1 MAQIL
6 SKLRAVS
13 GSRFLVLFVSY
24 TLVLGA
30 SIWVAYQVRFDFDIP
45 KFHEDEILLVFLWIV
60 ALKLVFLFLFR
71 QFAGLL
77 TYFSTP
83 DLKRVFVSLLLAS
96 IVMSAV
102 TWLFGVRFAPPRGVI
117 LIDFI
122 VSFLGVAGLRLAFR
136 VYREQVQQLSVSSGS
151 RNARRVG
158 IIGAGDVGARLAQEL
173 MVKKGL
179 GLKPVAF
186 FDDDPKK
193 WGSRIHGIPV
203 VGAGEVLLDR
213 KSLLQLDEAII
224 AMPAASGARINQVV
238 KLLQQAKIRFETV
251 PSLDQLATGKVRLTQ
266 FRPVEIQDLLGR
278 KPVALET
285 APIARLIRGKVVMV
299 TGAGGSIG
307 SELCRQ
313 IAQYEPKKLVLV
325 DQSEVQMF
333 LIERELVEL
342 GYTELIVPEVADVT
356 DRARLGGVFRDHG
369 PELIFHAAAHKHVPL
384 MEMQPAEAIRNN
396 TFGTATVAE
405 LAAQFG
411 VERFVL
417 ISTDKAINPTN
428 VMGATKRLAE
438 IFVQAFQAEH
448 PKGTKFMA
456 VRFGNVLG
464 SSGSV
469 IPTFRKQIAAGGPVR
484 VTHRDVTRYFM
495 TIPESVGLVLQSA
508 TQGEGGDIFV
518 LDMGEPIKIV
528 DLARQMIELSG
539 FHPDEDIAIEF
550 VGLRPGEKMFEELS
564 YNSEYMDRTQHPKVM
579 RLKCNSSS
587 LSHVRTLL
595 GAIESELYTSGAGEL
610 KLLLKTA
617 VPEYQPYFETA
628 DPVSTSVGEV
638 TLPEAALAK

>member
-1 MAQIL
+1 MSHIL
-6 SKLRAVS
+6 NKLRAIS
-13 GSRFLVLFVSY
+13 GSRFAVLLVSY
-24 TLVLGA
+24 SIVLAA
-30 SIWVAYQVRFDFDIP
+30 SVWIAYQVRFDFDVPHSISGGIP
-45 KFHEDEILLVFLWIV
+45 WVILWVIS
-60 ALKLVFLFLFR
+60 LKLVLLFAFR

-83 DLKRVFVSLLLAS
+83 DLQRVFAALVVASVVMTLA
-96 IVMSAV
+96 MMA
-102 TWLFGVRFAPPRGVI
+102 FGVPFAPPRGVI
-117 LIDFI
+117 LADFI
-122 VSFLGVAGLRLAFR
+122 ASFLGISGLRLAFR
-136 VYREQVQQLSVSSGS
+136 VYREQLQQFSGS
-151 RNARRVG
+151 NSSSNARRVG

-173 MVKKGL
+173 MVKRGL

-203 VGAGEVLLDR
+203 LGAPELFLDK
-213 KSLLQLDEAII
+213 KSLLRLDEAVI
-224 AMPAASGARINQVV
+224 AMPTAAGARLNQIV
-238 KLLQQAKIRFETV
+238 KHLRKARIRFETV

-266 FRPVEIQDLLGR
+266 LRPVEVQDLLGR
-278 KPVALET
+278 EAVVLET
-285 APIARLIRGKVVMV
+285 APIAALIRGKVVMV

-313 IAQYEPKKLVLV
+313 IAQYDPQKLVLV

-333 LIERELVEL
+333 LVERELVEL
-342 GYTELIVPEVADVT
+342 GYAELIVPVVADVT
-356 DRARLGGVFRDHG
+356 DRARLSGVFREHG
-369 PELIFHAAAHKHVPL
+369 PDLIFHAAAHKHVPL
-384 MEMQPAEAIRNN
+384 MEMQPAEAIHNN
-396 TFGTATVAE
+396 TFGTAMVAE
-405 LAAQFG
+405 LAVEFG

-448 PKGTKFMA
+448 PAATKFMA

-469 IPTFRKQIAAGGPVR
+469 IPTFRKQIAAGGPVQ

-508 TQGEGGDIFV
+508 TQGRGGEIFL
-518 LDMGEPIKIV
+518 LDMGEPIKIF

-539 FHPDEDIAIEF
+539 FQPEEDIAIEF
-550 VGLRPGEKMFEELS
+550 VGLRPGEKMFEELC
-564 YNSEYMDRTQHPKVM
+564 YNSECMERTQHPKVM
-579 RLKCNSSS
+579 RLKCGFCS
-587 LSHVRTLL
+587 LSDVRTLL
-595 GAIESELYTSGAGEL
+595 DGIERQLYTLGSSEL

-617 VPEYQPYFETA
+617 VPEYEPYFEQIQGPGKEE
-628 DPVSTSVGEV
+628 DVSF
-638 TLPEAALAK
+638 PEAALAK